1 MNKAFILTFLFFQTH
16 NTYAEMTALNK
27 GQVAPYEGILVDAE
41 QMKEF
46 RKINEDKK
54 SLELENLKLK
64 DLSIINDQRID
75 LYKTEVKRV
84 TEDLSRSEKK
94 AFWQSAGT
102 FVLGVIVT
110 GFAAKVAIEAT
121 R

>member
-1 MNKAFILTFLFFQTH
+1 MKLLLLLTFLLSSINISF
-16 NTYAEMTALNK
+16 AEMTALNK
-27 GQVAPYEGILVDAE
+27 GDTAPYQGVLIDSE

-64 DLSIINDQRID
+64 DLSLINDQRIE
-75 LYKTEVKRV
+75 LYKTEVKQVR
-84 TEDLSRSEKK
+84 EDLSRSEKK

-102 FVLGVIVT
+102 FVLGVLVT